1 MIDLALQSEELSR
14 IEKQLHQAGLK
25 LTPQRRATVKT
36 LLRLHESHLSAEELF
51 AKVKEAEPDIGLA
64 TVYRTLEVLA
74 ELRIVNRV
82 SFEDGITRYD
92 LRTEDSGHFHH
103 HLLCQVCGRVEEIHE
118 DLLLDVEQKVEQDYG
133 FKVADHRLTF
143 LGICAKCRAKQHLQ

>member
-1 MIDLALQSEELSR
+1 MVLQSEELSR

>member
-1 MIDLALQSEELSR
+1 MALQSEELSR

>member
-1 MIDLALQSEELSR
+1 MLQSEELSR

>member
-1 MIDLALQSEELSR
+1 VIDLALQSEELSR

>member
-1 MIDLALQSEELSR
+1 MIDLVLQSEELSR

>member
-1 MIDLALQSEELSR
+1 MLQSEELSR

-51 AKVKEAEPDIGLA
+51 AKVKEAEPEIGLA

-74 ELRIVNRV
+74 ELRVVNRV

>member
-143 LGICAKCRAKQHLQ
+143 LGICARCRAKQHLQ

>member
-1 MIDLALQSEELSR
+1 MVLQSEELSR

-51 AKVKEAEPDIGLA
+51 AKVKEAEPEIGLA

-74 ELRIVNRV
+74 ELRVVNRV